1 MLTMAELF
9 SGIGG
14 WSEAARMA
22 GGITPIWHSEIDKKK
37 IAVYEKR
44 HPNVPN
50 LGDIRDITNP
60 PWADI
65 YTVSFPCIGISSAG
79 KGEGL
84 KNKDS
89 ALWFDAERVIGQ
101 VRPQYVV
108 IENSAILTHRGLGRI
123 LCGLASFGYDAEWT
137 VIQGTA
143 FGIQQRRARL
153 YLVAYA
159 HQERCKGLQPQGQ
172 IFRKFRAWEGLCPS
186 GIYPGWATRRDIP
199 QPRTYGTAN
208 DIPGGVYRL
217 AGTGDAIIPLIGCY
231 VLECIKKHHSLT
243 TDPAKVGEDIHF

>member
-22 GGITPIWHSEIDKKK
+22 GGITPIWHCEIDKKK
-37 IAVYEKR
+37 ISIYAKR

-50 LGDIRDITNP
+50 LGDVRNINNP

-65 YTVSFPCIGISSAG
+65 FTVSFPCTGISAAG
-79 KGEGL
+79 KGNGL
-84 KNKDS
+84 ENKDS
-89 ALWFDAERVIGQ
+89 RLWFEAERIIGK
-101 VRPQYVV
+101 VRPRYVV
-108 IENSAILTHRGLGRI
+108 IENSPILTHRGLGRI

-137 VIQGTA
+137 VLQGTN

-153 YLVAYA
+153 YLVAYT
-159 HQERCKGLQPQGQ
+159 HQERREGCKPKGE
-172 IFRKFRAWEGLCPS
+172 IFRKLTAGARIRPS
-186 GIYPGWATRRDIP
+186 DVYPGWATRWDIP
-199 QPRTYGTAN
+199 EPRTYGTAY
-208 DIPGGVYRL
+208 DIPGGVHRL

-231 VLECIKKHHSLT
+231 VLECVKRHYYSL
-243 TDPAKVGEDIHF
+243 